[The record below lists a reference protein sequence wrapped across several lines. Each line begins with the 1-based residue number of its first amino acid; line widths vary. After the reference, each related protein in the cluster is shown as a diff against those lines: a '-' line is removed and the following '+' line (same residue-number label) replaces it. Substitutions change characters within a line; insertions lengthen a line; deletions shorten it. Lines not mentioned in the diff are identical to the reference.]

1 MRQGGK
7 VITFPKGKQC
17 GGGSKASR
25 QRVFDPLSHLNSGD
39 NILDFEHYVWK
50 IIHRN
55 LVKFAIKDCRMILL
69 HFMYVTNEIYL

>member
-17 GGGSKASR
+17 GGGSKAPR

-39 NILDFEHYVWK
+39 NILDFEHYVWE
-50 IIHRN
+50 N
-55 LVKFAIKDCRMILL
+55 YPDKFCDICNQRLPHDPFTFHVC
-69 HFMYVTNEIYL
+69 NE